1 MFPTTISSWALLIA
15 KALEA
20 DGHNAQAAFEHVDM
34 DPAKLRDPNARYSY
48 VKMTHL
54 WQHATELTKDSC
66 FGFKAARQLHPTT
79 LHALGFAWMASA
91 TLKEALERLVRYL
104 HIVNSAVVVH
114 LDEEDDCVHLVFPL
128 PGEIKEVAYE
138 AMDAGLAVIIDMCR
152 TSYGADFHPLRMSL
166 LRLEP
171 LRPEKFTEYFQC
183 PIKYSQPENVI
194 TFGRAELEALLP
206 TSNAELAIAND
217 KIVADYLAA
226 LDRSDVVM
234 QVKTKLIEQLPHGD
248 VTEDDVASAIH
259 MSRRSL
265 QRKLKEQGA
274 SYKELLDGTRSDL
287 AKEYIRNSRL
297 SINEITYMLGF
308 SEPSNFTR
316 AFKRWTGHSP
326 TEFRSL
332 N

>member
-20 DGHNAQAAFEHVDM
+20 EGHNAQAAFEHVNM

-48 VKMTHL
+48 IKITHL
-54 WQHATELTKDSC
+54 WQHAVELTNDSC
-66 FGFKAARQLHPTT
+66 FGFKAAQQLHPTT

-114 LDEEDDCVHLVFPL
+114 LKEEDECVHLVFPL
-128 PGEIKEVAYE
+128 PEEIKEVAYE
-138 AMDAGLAVIIDMCR
+138 AFDAGLAVIIDMCR

-166 LRLEP
+166 IRPEP
-171 LRPEKFTEYFQC
+171 FCPEKFTKYFQC
-183 PIKYSQPENVI
+183 PVKYSQPENVI
-194 TFGRAELEALLP
+194 TFGRQEVEALLP

-265 QRKLKEQGA
+265 QRKLKAQGA

-326 TEFRSL
+326 TEYRSL
-332 N
+332 H